1 MASTYVNDLRLNELA
16 TGDASGTW
24 GTITNTNL
32 ELVAEAFSFGTE
44 GITTNADTHTSTI
57 ADGATD
63 PVRSMY
69 VKYTGTLDSACTIT
83 IAPNTVSKLWFI
95 ENGTSG
101 SQNIIISQ
109 GTGAN
114 VTIPAGDTKVLYSDG
129 AGSGAAVV
137 DAFASISA
145 VDLKVQDDLTVTDDV
160 IVNGDIDLE
169 GSIDVNGTSNLDVV
183 DIDGALTQDG
193 GAVFNEDSADV
204 DFRVESNGQTHALFV
219 DGALDNIGIGYS
231 AAHTATNKGLVI
243 LTGDGNGG
251 IQFNKEDGSYPSSG
265 ETLGS
270 IGWKGADS
278 ANSNAAAGASIVGI
292 AAEDFSGSTE
302 ATNLAFN
309 TKPSGTGPGSAP
321 TERMR
326 ITSDGDFLVRQTSAD
341 VYDTNSGSTKREFW
355 GNQFSGSNNTASKT
369 IIGSASN
376 LPLVG
381 GSTQNASSKF
391 IVNSYIGF
399 GSSDQTAGGEDGFMA
414 FYTSSGGAA
423 GTEKMRIDNSGLIGI
438 GSTSPSTA
446 LDIAASTNSTNSA
459 VYPVVTV
466 QNTAANSDNSYAA
479 LNVKGGNGQVNGF
492 ILADGRSSANVFS
505 IRTETAT
512 PIQFNTNGSERMR
525 IDSSGNLCLGTTSAF
540 SGSILS
546 VKSRFNSNSGYTV
559 QIFSS
564 DDAEQFSVR
573 GDGAFY
579 TGLDGLSPYNLT
591 TGDNANAVIT
601 SDGVLRRSTSS
612 LRYKKDIADATWGL
626 TEVKQLRPVTFKS
639 NRTGEFASDK
649 THGGLIA
656 EEVHALGLTEFVDY
670 NDSNEPDALHYGNM
684 VALLTK
690 AIQEQQT
697 QIEALQSEINTLK
710 GG

>member
-1 MASTYVNDLRLNELA
+1 M
-16 TGDASGTW
+16 
-24 GTITNTNL
+24 
-32 ELVAEAFSFGTE
+32 
-44 GITTNADTHTSTI
+44 
-57 ADGATD
+57 
-63 PVRSMY
+63 
-69 VKYTGTLDSACTIT
+69 
-83 IAPNTVSKLWFI
+83 
-95 ENGTSG
+95 
-101 SQNIIISQ
+101 
-109 GTGAN
+109 
-114 VTIPAGDTKVLYSDG
+114 YSDG

-137 DAFASISA
+137 DAFASLST
-145 VDLKVQDDLTVTDDV
+145 VDLKIQDDLTVTDDV

-278 ANSNAAAGASIVGI
+278 ANNNAAAGAAIVGI

-639 NRTGEFASDK
+639 NKTGEFASDK
-649 THGGLIA
+649 THGGFIA